1 MKSVLKEIIII
12 LLLCCAICLILG
24 VVFYD
29 YIPTNK
35 VIPSTVE
42 PYTTSNTIKEEI
54 NQEITEFQKQTIV
67 MEIYTK
73 KSKEEFYMFKKEK
86 GITLVALVVTI
97 VVLLILAG
105 VSISLVLDQNGIINK
120 AKGARTEYQNA
131 ANYEKDLLTDTNTAW
146 IDNLTKD

>member
-1 MKSVLKEIIII
+1 
-12 LLLCCAICLILG
+12 
-24 VVFYD
+24 
-29 YIPTNK
+29 
-35 VIPSTVE
+35 
-42 PYTTSNTIKEEI
+42 
-54 NQEITEFQKQTIV
+54 
-67 MEIYTK
+67 
-73 KSKEEFYMFKKEK
+73 MFKKEK

-131 ANYEKDLLTDTNTAW
+131 VNYEKDLLTDTNTAW

>member
-1 MKSVLKEIIII
+1 
-12 LLLCCAICLILG
+12 
-24 VVFYD
+24 
-29 YIPTNK
+29 
-35 VIPSTVE
+35 
-42 PYTTSNTIKEEI
+42 
-54 NQEITEFQKQTIV
+54 
-67 MEIYTK
+67 
-73 KSKEEFYMFKKEK
+73 MFKKEK

-120 AKGARTEYQNA
+120 AKGARTEYQKA

>member
-1 MKSVLKEIIII
+1 
-12 LLLCCAICLILG
+12 
-24 VVFYD
+24 
-29 YIPTNK
+29 
-35 VIPSTVE
+35 
-42 PYTTSNTIKEEI
+42 
-54 NQEITEFQKQTIV
+54 
-67 MEIYTK
+67 
-73 KSKEEFYMFKKEK
+73 MFKKKK

-131 ANYEKDLLTDTNTAW
+131 ANYEKDLLTDTNTTW